1 MLHRDRIVHDMNN
14 DNDTSSFTIEPATPK
29 TIMIVEDD
37 ANVGEVL
44 MQAVAEETIHRAH
57 LVSTGQKA
65 IELVK
70 TIHPALFILDYHL
83 PLMNGLE
90 LYDRLHEIEGLE
102 QVPTILTTAGV
113 MEHNIEGRHLVG
125 ISKPIDM
132 NKLLDMIEE
141 FLD

>member
-1 MLHRDRIVHDMNN
+1 MIMNKVTN
-14 DNDTSSFTIEPATPK
+14 TPSFPIEPATPK
-29 TIMIVEDD
+29 IIVIVEDD

-44 MQAVAEETIHRAH
+44 MQAVSEETIHRAH

-65 IELVK
+65 IELMK
-70 TIHPALFILDYHL
+70 TVHPALFILDYHL

-113 MEHNIEGRHLVG
+113 MEHDIEGRRLVG

-132 NKLLDMIEE
+132 NKLLNIIEE